1 MKRKM
6 KKNVLVLVLKNSV
19 VRSKHYLQALKAV
32 LLTWGGLPGEQRAVP
47 ACGWA
52 GRCAGDS
59 AAKAMLFAG
68 GALCTMLSFFLS
80 CCQVQCGLRKE
91 TDGSVGPGSG
101 CVLALLSRYRGAR
114 HCVCSH
120 GVGV

>member
-68 GALCTMLSFFLS
+68 GALCTMLSFLS
-80 CCQVQCGLRKE
+80 CCQLQCGLRKE

-101 CVLALLSRYRGAR
+101 CMLALLSRYRGAR

>member
-19 VRSKHYLQALKAV
+19 VHSKHYLQALKAV

-59 AAKAMLFAG
+59 AAKATLFAG

-80 CCQVQCGLRKE
+80 CCQVQCGLRKG

-101 CVLALLSRYRGAR
+101 CVLALLSRHRGAR
-114 HCVCSH
+114 RCVCSRGA
-120 GVGV
+120 GV

>member
-59 AAKAMLFAG
+59 AAKATLLAG
-68 GALCTMLSFFLS
+68 GALCTMLSFLS
-80 CCQVQCGLRKE
+80 CYRLQCGLRKE
-91 TDGSVGPGSG
+91 TDGSMTPGSG
-101 CVLALLSRYRGAR
+101 CVLALLSRHRGAR
-114 HCVCSH
+114 RCVCSH
-120 GVGV
+120 GAGV

>member
-47 ACGWA
+47 ACG
-52 GRCAGDS
+52 
-59 AAKAMLFAG
+59 
-68 GALCTMLSFFLS
+68 
-80 CCQVQCGLRKE
+80 QV
-91 TDGSVGPGSG
+91 D
-101 CVLALLSRYRGAR
+101 VLGTALLRPCCLLAELSAP
-114 HCVCSH
+114 CCPSF
-120 GVGV
+120 